1 MSKIIF
7 SLLIFLV
14 LLLFFFNLPGG
25 AQDLEKEIS
34 EQQAKLEKLRSEQ
47 LKLDRELDK
56 LLKDEKNLVKEIAN
70 LDKQIENLEK
80 NAAQSRAKILQLEAE
95 RAKLQKEIE
104 VLSQKIEEDKGK
116 VKDILVRAYK
126 YNGGVSFWELLMTT
140 SHPAQWEE
148 QWFLLRKYYKSQADN
163 LERYLGEKETK
174 EKKEEELAQMIRL
187 ELVLKEQALLENEKL
202 AKLKDTR
209 EKMRQKIASD
219 KKQFER
225 TKNELVKAQK
235 EMESLIAKL
244 QEDLKKKREGQPPIS
259 ITPVK
264 QGRLFWPVQGT
275 VVEGFG
281 ERKDPRYGISFYNPG
296 IDIGAEKG
304 SPVFA
309 AHDGV
314 VILAQT
320 LRGYG
325 KTILLDHGDII
336 TMYAH
341 LSEIKVEG
349 GQKVKGGEVIGA
361 VGDTGLVERPL
372 LHFEVRVGSS
382 AREEDPLK
390 WLR

>member
-1 MSKIIF
+1 MKK
-7 SLLIFLV
+7 LIVWTLSFLLV
-14 LLLFFFNLPGG
+14 LFLSLSAE

-47 LKLDRELDK
+47 LKLNQQLDK
-56 LLKDEKNLVKEIAN
+56 LLKDEKNLVKEIEN
-70 LDKQIENLEK
+70 LDKQIESLEK

-95 RAKLQKEIE
+95 RKELQKEIE
-104 VLSQKIEEDKGK
+104 ALSQKIEEDKEK
-116 VKDILVRAYK
+116 VKDVLVRAYK
-126 YNGGVSFWELLMTT
+126 YNGGVTFWELFATT
-140 SHPAQWEE
+140 SDPGQWEE
-148 QWFLLRKYYKSQADN
+148 QWFLLRKYYQSQNDS
-163 LERYLGEKETK
+163 LGRYLEEKEIKENK
-174 EKKEEELAQMIRL
+174 EKELAQMIRL

-219 KKQFER
+219 KKQFEK

-235 EMESLIAKL
+235 ELENLIAKL
-244 QEDLKKKREGQPPIS
+244 QEDIRKRRESQPPVS

-275 VVEGFG
+275 VIEGFG

-304 SPVFA
+304 APVFA

-341 LSEIKVEG
+341 LGEIKVAG
-349 GQKVKGGEVIGA
+349 GQEVKGGEVIGT
-361 VGDTGLVERPL
+361 VGDTGLAERPL

>member
-1 MSKIIF
+1 MRKF
-7 SLLIFLV
+7 AFWAFFF
-14 LLLFFFNLPGG
+14 LLLFFFSFSAR

-34 EQQAKLEKLRSEQ
+34 EQQTKLEKLKSEQ
-47 LKLDRELDK
+47 LKLDQELDK
-56 LLKDEKNLVKEIAN
+56 LLKNEKNLVAEIGN
-70 LDKQIENLEK
+70 LDKQIESLEK

-95 RAKLQKEIE
+95 RKELQKEIE
-104 VLSQKIEEDKGK
+104 TLSQKIEEDKEK

-126 YNGGVSFWELLMTT
+126 YNGGVNFWELFATT
-140 SHPAQWEE
+140 SDPTQWEE
-148 QWFLLRKYYKSQADN
+148 QWFLLRKYYQSQTDS
-163 LERYLGEKETK
+163 LGRYLEEKEIK
-174 EKKEEELAQMIRL
+174 EKKEKELAQMIRL

-202 AKLKDTR
+202 AKLKSTR
-209 EKMRQKIASD
+209 EEMQRKIASD
-219 KKQFER
+219 KKQFEKA
-225 TKNELVKAQK
+225 KNELVKAQK
-235 EMESLIAKL
+235 ELENLIAKL
-244 QEDLKKKREGQPPIS
+244 QEDIKKRRESQPPVS

-275 VVEGFG
+275 VIEGFG

-341 LSEIKVEG
+341 LSEIKVAG
-349 GQKVKGGEVIGA
+349 GQEVKGGEVIGT
-361 VGDTGLVERPL
+361 VGDTGLAERPL

>member
-1 MSKIIF
+1 MRKITCWT
-7 SLLIFLV
+7 LILLV
-14 LLLFFFNLPGG
+14 LLSFARPGE

-34 EQQAKLEKLRSEQ
+34 EQQARLEKLRSEQ
-47 LKLDRELDK
+47 LKLDQELDK
-56 LLKDEKNLVKEIAN
+56 LLKDEKNLVKEIGN
-70 LDKQIENLEK
+70 LDKQIESLEK

-95 RAKLQKEIE
+95 RAELQKEIE
-104 VLSQKIEEDKGK
+104 ALSQKIEKDKEK
-116 VKDILVRAYK
+116 VKDILTRAYK
-126 YNGGVSFWELLMTT
+126 YNGGINFWQLLVTT
-140 SHPAQWEE
+140 SNPAQWEE
-148 QWFLLRKYYKSQADN
+148 QWFLLRKYYQSQASS
-163 LERYLGEKETK
+163 LERYLGEKELKENK
-174 EKKEEELAQMIRL
+174 EKELAQMIRL

-235 EMESLIAKL
+235 EMENLIAKL
-244 QEDLKKKREGQPPIS
+244 QKDLKKSRESQLPSS

-296 IDIGAEKG
+296 IDIQAEKG

-341 LSEIKVEG
+341 LSEIKVRG
-349 GQKVKGGEVIGA
+349 GQRVKGGEVIGA

>member
-1 MSKIIF
+1 MRKITCWT
-7 SLLIFLV
+7 LILLV
-14 LLLFFFNLPGG
+14 LLSFARPGE

-34 EQQAKLEKLRSEQ
+34 EQQARLEKLRSEQ
-47 LKLDRELDK
+47 LKLDQELDK
-56 LLKDEKNLVKEIAN
+56 LLKDEKNLVKEIGN
-70 LDKQIENLEK
+70 LDKQIESLEK

-95 RAKLQKEIE
+95 RAELQKEIE
-104 VLSQKIEEDKGK
+104 ALSQKIEKDKEK
-116 VKDILVRAYK
+116 VKDILTRAYK
-126 YNGGVSFWELLMTT
+126 YNGGINFWQLLVTT
-140 SHPAQWEE
+140 SNPAQWEE
-148 QWFLLRKYYKSQADN
+148 QWFLLRKYYQSQASS
-163 LERYLGEKETK
+163 LERYLGEKELKENK
-174 EKKEEELAQMIRL
+174 EKELAQMIRL

-235 EMESLIAKL
+235 EMENLIAKL
-244 QEDLKKKREGQPPIS
+244 QEDLKKSRESQLPSS

-275 VVEGFG
+275 VIEGFG

-296 IDIGAEKG
+296 IDIQAEKG

-341 LSEIKVEG
+341 LSEIKVRG
-349 GQKVKGGEVIGA
+349 GQRVKGGEVIGA

>member
-1 MSKIIF
+1 MRKIAF
-7 SLLIFLV
+7 WALILLV
-14 LLLFFFNLPGG
+14 LLSFTLSGE

-34 EQQAKLEKLRSEQ
+34 EQQARLEKLRSEQ
-47 LKLDRELDK
+47 LKLDQELDK
-56 LLKDEKNLVKEIAN
+56 LLKDEKNLVKEIGN
-70 LDKQIENLEK
+70 LDKQIESLEK

-95 RAKLQKEIE
+95 RAELQKEIE
-104 VLSQKIEEDKGK
+104 ALSQKIEKDKEK

-126 YNGGVSFWELLMTT
+126 YNGGINFWELLVTT
-140 SHPAQWEE
+140 SNPAQWEE
-148 QWFLLRKYYKSQADN
+148 QWFLLRKYYQSQAN
-163 LERYLGEKETK
+163 SLERYLGEKELKENK
-174 EKKEEELAQMIRL
+174 EKELAQMIRL

-235 EMESLIAKL
+235 EMENLIAKL
-244 QEDLKKKREGQPPIS
+244 QEDLKKSRESQLPSS

-275 VVEGFG
+275 VIEGFG

-296 IDIGAEKG
+296 IDIQAEKG

-341 LSEIKVEG
+341 LSEIKVGG
-349 GQKVKGGEVIGA
+349 GQRVKGGEVIGA
-361 VGDTGLVERPL
+361 VGDTGLAERPL

>member
-1 MSKIIF
+1 MRRVACWVLVF
-7 SLLIFLV
+7 LI
-14 LLLFFFNLPGG
+14 LLFLNLPGR
-25 AQDLEKEIS
+25 AQDLEEEIS
-34 EQQAKLEKLRSEQ
+34 EQQTKLEKLRSEQ
-47 LKLDRELDK
+47 LKLDQELDK
-56 LLKDEKNLVKEIAN
+56 LLKDEKNLVKEIEN
-70 LDKQIENLEK
+70 LDKQIESLEK

-95 RAKLQKEIE
+95 RAELQKEIKT
-104 VLSQKIEEDKGK
+104 LSQKIEEDKEK
-116 VKDILVRAYK
+116 VKNILVQAYK
-126 YNGGVSFWELLMTT
+126 YNGGVGFWELLMTT
-140 SHPAQWEE
+140 SDPNQWEE
-148 QWFLLRKYYKSQADN
+148 QWFLLRKYYQSQNYN
-163 LERYLGEKETK
+163 LERYLEEKGTKEEKEK
-174 EKKEEELAQMIRL
+174 ELAQMIRL
-187 ELVLKEQALLENEKL
+187 ELVLKEQALLENQKL

-225 TKNELVKAQK
+225 SKNELVKAQK
-235 EMESLIAKL
+235 ELENLIAKL
-244 QEDLKKKREGQPPIS
+244 QEDIKKRRESQPSVS
-259 ITPVK
+259 IAPVK

-275 VVEGFG
+275 IIEGFG

-325 KTILLDHGDII
+325 KTILLDHGDVI

-349 GQKVKGGEVIGA
+349 GQKVKGGEVIGT
-361 VGDTGLVERPL
+361 VGDTGLTERPL

-390 WLR
+390 WLK

>member
-1 MSKIIF
+1 MRKITCWT
-7 SLLIFLV
+7 LILLV
-14 LLLFFFNLPGG
+14 LLSFARPGE

-34 EQQAKLEKLRSEQ
+34 EQQARLEKLRSEQ
-47 LKLDRELDK
+47 LKLDQELDK
-56 LLKDEKNLVKEIAN
+56 LLKDEKNLVKEIGN
-70 LDKQIENLEK
+70 LDKQIESLEK

-95 RAKLQKEIE
+95 RAELQKEIE
-104 VLSQKIEEDKGK
+104 ALSQKIEKDKEK
-116 VKDILVRAYK
+116 VKDILTRAYK
-126 YNGGVSFWELLMTT
+126 YNGGINFWQLLVTT
-140 SHPAQWEE
+140 SNPAQWEE
-148 QWFLLRKYYKSQADN
+148 QWFLLRKYYQSQASS
-163 LERYLGEKETK
+163 LERYLGEKELKENK
-174 EKKEEELAQMIRL
+174 EKELAQMIRL

-235 EMESLIAKL
+235 EMENLIAKL
-244 QEDLKKKREGQPPIS
+244 QKDLKKSRESQLPSS

-275 VVEGFG
+275 VIEGFG

-296 IDIGAEKG
+296 IDIQAEKG

-341 LSEIKVEG
+341 LSEIKVRG
-349 GQKVKGGEVIGA
+349 GQRVKGGEVIGA